1 MLSSKKD
8 KQEFDELF
16 DNVKLYTSYLRNASN
31 PIPLE
36 SIFMGVIFHN
46 YKQFLKITKEDNAID
61 ERTLEY
67 GLTPLLET
75 KHEGKVLF
83 YRFSKKWNGFLYSL
97 HKEDRL
103 ILLKMILDLCSY
115 NENVS
120 KVINRQ
126 DFQSPIDYLFFLLS
140 ILLEQ
145 KRMDVLKGKNKDVT
159 FLGFMYKK

>member
-31 PIPLE
+31 LIPLE

-46 YKQFLKITKEDNAID
+46 YKQFLKITEDNAID

-83 YRFSKKWNGFLYSL
+83 YRLVKSGMDFCILFIKKIG
-97 HKEDRL
+97 
-103 ILLKMILDLCSY
+103 
-115 NENVS
+115 
-120 KVINRQ
+120 
-126 DFQSPIDYLFFLLS
+126 
-140 ILLEQ
+140 
-145 KRMDVLKGKNKDVT
+145 
-159 FLGFMYKK
+159 